1 MQKLFES
8 LKETIVSSG
17 RQYDLEVIKRAY
29 ELAYAAHEGQ
39 FRKSGEAYIN
49 HPVCVAKILVEL
61 GMDTECLTAALL
73 HDVVEDTQVELSE
86 ITKKFGSEVSE
97 LVDGVTKLG
106 LIPLSTKEEQQAENV
121 RKMLLAMAKD
131 VRVIIIKL
139 ADRLHNTRTFDSLP
153 EAKRRE
159 KARETLEV
167 YAPIAHRLGV
177 RTVKEE
183 LEDNSLK
190 YIDPIAY
197 DEIENSLSIK
207 SDERAKFLEKI
218 KDQIRERLQKENLD
232 PHLEGRVK
240 SIFGIYR
247 KVYMH
252 GRSIEEIFDVYAVR
266 IIVDSVIECYNILGI
281 IHDMFRPLPNRF
293 KDYISTP
300 KPNMYQS
307 LHTTVIDKGAIPF
320 EVQIRTWDM
329 HHTAEYGIAAHW
341 KYKVGIQGKDKL
353 EDRLAWVRQLLESQ
367 KESEDVEDIVR
378 NIKTD
383 LAGEEVFVFTP
394 KGDVISLPNGANI
407 IDFAYAIHSAVGNRM
422 IGAKVNGRIVSLDYT
437 VKTGEVIEILTSNA
451 ADIGPKRDW
460 IKSVKTSEARNKIR
474 SWFKKEKRE
483 ENIAEG
489 KEELEK
495 EFRRNGIILPE
506 EEFLKF
512 LDDIVKRQ
520 HYNTSDEFYAAIG
533 YGGVSLSKIIQRIKD
548 DYIRFYKTTDSQK
561 IEKALETK
569 PRRKRTHN
577 NGVIV
582 EGIEN
587 CQIKFAHCCN
597 PLPQDDIIGFVTRG
611 FGVSIHKHDCPNI
624 VRSLTDSA
632 NDGRWLKAYWADTV
646 ESSFQSVLE
655 ITADDHQ
662 GLLADVSI
670 TISNM
675 HVPIRSLNA
684 REAKNGIAMIQITLE
699 INDLGQL
706 NTVISTLRKIDG
718 VISVSRT
725 GAQK

>member
-1 MQKLFES
+1 MQEMFES
-8 LKETIVSSG
+8 LKQAILQSG
-17 RQYDLEVIKRAY
+17 RVY
-29 ELAYAAHEGQ
+29 ELEPIQKAFEMAYKAHDGQ
-39 FRKSGEAYIN
+39 FRRSGEPYIC
-49 HPVCVAKILVEL
+49 HPVAVAKILVEL
-61 GMDTECLTAALL
+61 GMDSVCLIAALL
-73 HDVVEDTQVELSE
+73 HDVVEDTDVELE
-86 ITKKFGSEVSE
+86 KIRKMFGEDVAQ

-139 ADRLHNTRTFDSLP
+139 ADRLHNTRTFDSLD

-177 RTVKEE
+177 RTIKEE

-197 DEIENSLSIK
+197 NEIEESLSHK
-207 SDERAKFLEKI
+207 RDERNQFLESI
-218 KDQIRERLQKENLD
+218 KEQIRTRLGKENLD

-307 LHTTVIDKGAIPF
+307 LHTTVLDKQAIPF

-353 EDRLAWVRQLLESQ
+353 EERLAWVRQLLESQ
-367 KESEDVEDIVR
+367 KDSEDVEDIVR

-394 KGDVISLPNGANI
+394 KGDVISLPTGANV
-407 IDFAYAIHSAVGNRM
+407 IDFAYAIHSAVGSRM
-422 IGAKVNGRIVSLDYT
+422 VGAKVNGRIVSLDYI
-437 VKTGEVIEILTSNA
+437 VKTGEVIEVLTSNA
-451 ADIGPKRDW
+451 SEGPKRDW
-460 IKSVKTSEARNKIR
+460 LKIVKTSEARNKIR

-483 ENIAEG
+483 ENIIEG
-489 KEELEK
+489 KAELEK
-495 EFRRNGIILPE
+495 EFKRNGIVLDE
-506 EEFLKF
+506 DEAEKF
-512 LDDIVKRQ
+512 LLDIVKRQ
-520 HYNTSDEFYAAIG
+520 HFNTTDEFYAAIG
-533 YGGVSLSKIIQRIKD
+533 YGGVSLSKIMQRIKD
-548 DYIRFYKTTDSQK
+548 DYIKIYKTTDTDK
-561 IEKALETK
+561 IQKALETK
-569 PRRKRTHN
+569 PRVKRTN
-577 NGVIV
+577 SSGVVV

-587 CQIKFAHCCN
+587 CQVKFAHCCN

-611 FGVSIHKHDCPNI
+611 FGVSIHKRDCPNI
-624 VRSLTDSA
+624 IHSLSDSQ
-632 NDGRWLKAYWADTV
+632 NDGRWLNAHWSDTV
-646 ESSFQSVLE
+646 SDSFQSMLE
-655 ITADDHQ
+655 IVSDDRQ

-670 TISNM
+670 TIANM
-675 HVPIRSLNA
+675 HIPIRSLTA
-684 REAKNGIAMIQITLE
+684 REAKNGNAVIQVTIDIT
-699 INDLGQL
+699 DLGQL
-706 NTVISTLRKIDG
+706 NTVISTLNKIDG

-725 GAQK
+725 GAQR

>member
-1 MQKLFES
+1 MQDLFES
-8 LKETIVSSG
+8 LKESIEKSG
-17 RQYDLEVIKRAY
+17 RVYEMEPIKRAY
-29 ELAYAAHEGQ
+29 DVAYKAHNGQ
-39 FRKSGEAYIN
+39 RRKSGEPYII
-49 HPVCVAKILVEL
+49 HPVAVAKILIEL
-61 GMDTECLTAALL
+61 GMDTTCLISALL
-73 HDVVEDTQVELSE
+73 HDVVEDTNIELDE
-86 ITKKFGSEVSE
+86 IKKQFGDDVAQ

-106 LIPLSTKEEQQAENV
+106 MVPLSTKEEQQAENV

-153 EAKRRE
+153 EEKRRE

-177 RTVKEE
+177 RTIKEE

-197 DEIENSLSIK
+197 DEIEKSLSIK
-207 SDERAKFLEKI
+207 REERAQFLENI
-218 KDQIRERLQKENLD
+218 KTQIRERLQNENLE

-252 GRSIEEIFDVYAVR
+252 GRSLEEIFDVYAVR

-307 LHTTVIDKGAIPF
+307 LHTTVIDKQAIPF

-353 EDRLAWVRQLLESQ
+353 EERLAWVRQLLESQ
-367 KESEDVEDIVR
+367 KDSEDVEDIVR

-394 KGDVISLPNGANI
+394 KGDVISIPTGSNV

-451 ADIGPKRDW
+451 SDGPKRDW
-460 IKSVKTSEARNKIR
+460 LKSVKTSEARNKIR

-483 ENIAEG
+483 ENIIEG
-489 KEELEK
+489 KAELEK
-495 EFRRNGIILPE
+495 EFRRNGIILE
-506 EEFLKF
+506 DKEYEKF
-512 LDDIVKRQ
+512 LDDIVHRQ
-520 HYNTSDEFYAAIG
+520 HFNQSDEFFAAIG
-533 YGGVSLSKIIQRIKD
+533 YGGVSLPKIMQRIKD
-548 DYIRFYKTTDSQK
+548 DYIKIYKTTDSQK
-561 IEKALETK
+561 IEKALGTK
-569 PRRKRTHN
+569 PRTKRTTSS
-577 NGVIV
+577 GVVV

-587 CQIKFAHCCN
+587 CQVKFAHCCN
-597 PLPQDDIIGFVTRG
+597 PLPEDDIIGFVTRG
-611 FGVSIHKHDCPNI
+611 FGVSIHKRDCPNI
-624 VRSLTDSA
+624 VNSLKDPE
-632 NDGRWLKAYWADTV
+632 NNGRWLNAHWANSMG
-646 ESSFQSVLE
+646 ESFQSMLE
-655 ITADDHQ
+655 IVSDDRQ

-670 TISNM
+670 TIANM
-675 HVPIRSLNA
+675 HVPIRSLTA
-684 REAKNGIAMIQITLE
+684 REAKNNSAVILVTVD
-699 INDLGQL
+699 INDLSQL
-706 NTVISTLRKIDG
+706 NLVISTLKKIEG

-725 GAQK
+725 GAQR

>member
-1 MQKLFES
+1 MQELFES
-8 LKETIVSSG
+8 LKEAIEKSG
-17 RQYDLEVIKRAY
+17 RTYELKQIEKAYKMAY
-29 ELAYAAHEGQ
+29 EAHNGQ
-39 FRKSGEAYIN
+39 FRKSGEPYIC
-49 HPVCVAKILVEL
+49 HPVCVAKILIEL
-61 GMDTECLTAALL
+61 GMDSVCLEAALL
-73 HDVVEDTQVELSE
+73 HDVVEDTDIELE
-86 ITKKFGSEVSE
+86 DIRKNFGDDVAQ

-106 LIPLSTKEEQQAENV
+106 LVPLSTKEEQQAENV

-139 ADRLHNTRTFDSLP
+139 ADRLHNTRTFESLP
-153 EAKRRE
+153 ESKRRE

-177 RTVKEE
+177 RTIKEE

-197 DEIENSLSIK
+197 EEIEKSLNINRE
-207 SDERAKFLEKI
+207 ERTQFLENI
-218 KDQIRERLQKENLD
+218 KNQIRERLNRENLD

-307 LHTTVIDKGAIPF
+307 LHTTVIDKQAIPF

-341 KYKVGIQGKDKL
+341 KYKVGIQGKDRL
-353 EDRLAWVRQLLESQ
+353 EERLAWVRQILESQ
-367 KESEDVEDIVR
+367 KDSEDVEDIVR

-383 LAGEEVFVFTP
+383 LAGEEVYVFTP
-394 KGDVISLPNGANI
+394 KGDVISLPTGSNI
-407 IDFAYAIHSAVGNRM
+407 IDFAYAIHSAVGSRM
-422 IGAKVNGRIVSLDYT
+422 VGAKVNGRIVSLDYN

-451 ADIGPKRDW
+451 SEGPKRDW
-460 IKSVKTSEARNKIR
+460 LKSVKTSEARNKIR

-483 ENIAEG
+483 ENIIEG
-489 KEELEK
+489 KNELEK
-495 EFRRNGIILPE
+495 EFKRNGIVLDEFE
-506 EEFLKF
+506 EEKF
-512 LDDIVKRQ
+512 LLDIVHRQ
-520 HYNTSDEFYAAIG
+520 HFNTTDEFYAAIG
-533 YGGVSLSKIIQRIKD
+533 YGGVSLPKIMQRIKD
-548 DYIRFYKTTDSQK
+548 DYIKIYKTTDTQK
-561 IEKALETK
+561 IQKALGTK
-569 PRRKRTHN
+569 PRSKKTTAS
-577 NGVIV
+577 GVVV

-587 CQIKFAHCCN
+587 CQVKFAHCCN

-611 FGVSIHKHDCPNI
+611 FGVSIHKRDCPNI
-624 VRSLTDSA
+624 VHSLSDSQ
-632 NDGRWLKAYWADTV
+632 NDGRWLNAHWADTI
-646 ESSFQSVLE
+646 SDSFQSMLE
-655 ITADDHQ
+655 IVSDDRQ

-670 TISNM
+670 TIANM
-675 HVPIRSLNA
+675 HIPIRSLTA
-684 REAKNGIAMIQITLE
+684 REAKNKNAVIQVTIDIT
-699 INDLGQL
+699 DLSQL
-706 NTVISTLRKIDG
+706 NTVITTLKKIDG
-718 VISVSRT
+718 VVSVSRT
-725 GAQK
+725 GAQR

>member
-1 MQKLFES
+1 MQEMFES
-8 LKETIVSSG
+8 LKEAMRQSG
-17 RQYDLEVIKRAY
+17 RTY
-29 ELAYAAHEGQ
+29 ELEPIQKAFEMAYKAHDGQ
-39 FRKSGEAYIN
+39 FRRSGEPYIC
-49 HPVCVAKILVEL
+49 HPVAVAKILIEL
-61 GMDTECLTAALL
+61 GMDSVCLVAALL
-73 HDVVEDTQVELSE
+73 HDVVEDTDVELE
-86 ITKKFGSEVSE
+86 KIRKTFGDDVAQ

-139 ADRLHNTRTFDSLP
+139 ADRLHNTRTFDSL
-153 EAKRRE
+153 EESKRRE

-177 RTVKEE
+177 RTIKEE

-190 YIDPIAY
+190 YIDPVAY
-197 DEIENSLSIK
+197 DEIEESLSIK
-207 SDERAKFLEKI
+207 REERTQFLENI
-218 KDQIRERLQKENLD
+218 KDQIRQRLNRENLD
-232 PHLEGRVK
+232 PYLEGRVK

-307 LHTTVIDKGAIPF
+307 LHTTVIDKQAIPF

-341 KYKVGIQGKDKL
+341 KYKVGIQGKDRL
-353 EDRLAWVRQLLESQ
+353 EERLAWVRQLLESQ
-367 KESEDVEDIVR
+367 KDSEDVEDIVR

-394 KGDVISLPNGANI
+394 KGDVISLPTGANV
-407 IDFAYAIHSAVGNRM
+407 IDFAYAIHSAVGSRM
-422 IGAKVNGRIVSLDYT
+422 VGAKVNGRIVSLDYI
-437 VKTGEVIEILTSNA
+437 VKTGEVIEVLTSNA
-451 ADIGPKRDW
+451 SEGPKRDW
-460 IKSVKTSEARNKIR
+460 LKSVKTSEARNKIR

-483 ENIAEG
+483 ENIIEG
-489 KEELEK
+489 KNELEK
-495 EFRRNGIILPE
+495 EFRRNGIVLDEQE
-506 EEFLKF
+506 EEKF
-512 LDDIVKRQ
+512 LLDIVRRQ
-520 HYNTSDEFYAAIG
+520 HFNTTDEFYAAIG
-533 YGGVSLSKIIQRIKD
+533 YGGVSLSKIMQRIKD
-548 DYIRFYKTTDSQK
+548 DYIKIYKTTDTDK
-561 IEKALETK
+561 IQKALETK
-569 PRRKRTHN
+569 PRSKKTN
-577 NGVIV
+577 SSGVIV

-587 CQIKFAHCCN
+587 CQVKFAHCCN
-597 PLPQDDIIGFVTRG
+597 PLPQDDIIGFITRG
-611 FGVSIHKHDCPNI
+611 FGVSIHKRDCPNI
-624 VRSLTDSA
+624 VHSLGNSL
-632 NDGRWLKAYWADTV
+632 NDGRWLNAHWSDNV
-646 ESSFQSVLE
+646 SDSFNSMLE
-655 ITADDHQ
+655 IVSDDRQ

-670 TISNM
+670 TIANM
-675 HVPIRSLNA
+675 HIPIRSLTA
-684 REAKNGIAMIQITLE
+684 REAKNGNAVIQVTIDIT
-699 INDLGQL
+699 DLSQL
-706 NTVISTLRKIDG
+706 NTVINTLTKIDG

-725 GAQK
+725 GAQR